1 MRPGPADLRRPAD
14 HPLTSRAGVTSTPA
28 PTERTTTVTRP
39 RTPDVQNPN
48 GSTTIT
54 MKRACNGCHQTLG
67 DVTTKEMLAGMNG
80 LPLPDVRPECPNC
93 QAEYPVPECRPMTL
107 SVGLTECGERECE
120 EYLHEDGEDNGLD
133 LLPPA
138 RRAVLRRALDA
149 VRDGRGRARRGRG
162 RAVALPARPEPCC
175 SCRGAEQCLSP

>member
-133 LLPPA
+133 RCSHLHDELFCVEHSTLYETDEGEHGVDEAEPWPCQHDPN
-138 RRAVLRRALDA
+138 RAAA
-149 VRDGRGRARRGRG
+149 AE
-162 RAVALPARPEPCC
+162 EP
-175 SCRGAEQCLSP
+175 SNA